1 MDGIYCKYW
10 ESGAI
15 TGEKIIANTRRVAR
29 VSSLVKREVSQMLL
43 NDFQDDKI
51 GLGIVSITNVEM
63 SGDLQHAKI
72 FVSIYGNAE
81 NKTATLNR
89 LKSSAGFVRREL
101 AHRVRLRRT
110 PEVVFLEAPSLEGG
124 DSMLDLLNTISKEG
138 EES

>member
-1 MDGIYCKYW
+1 
-10 ESGAI
+10 
-15 TGEKIIANTRRVAR
+15 
-29 VSSLVKREVSQMLL
+29 MLI
-43 NDFQDDKI
+43 NDFQNAQI
-51 GLGIVSITNVEM
+51 GSGMVSITNVEM

-110 PEVVFLEAPSLEGG
+110 PSVVFLLDPSLEEG
-124 DSMLDLLNTISKEG
+124 DRMLDLLNTISQQG